1 LRPIGALGELFAGGD
16 GLARGYLAQP
26 ALTAERFVP
35 DPFGEMPGGRMYRT
49 GDRVRWRADGALL
62 FAGRADHQVKL
73 RGYRIEPGEIEA
85 LLVARPEIAQAV
97 VVPRGRPE
105 QELRLVAY
113 LVAEGGSAI
122 EVTALRAALEATL
135 PRYMVPSAFVVLDAL
150 PLTANAKIDRAAL
163 PEPSRERGAEPG
175 FLAPR
180 SRDEWLLA
188 RIWEELL
195 DVAPVGLDDDFFAL
209 GGHSLLAI
217 RLRAR
222 VRQVLGRE
230 LTLHEVLDDPTV
242 RGMARALGREA
253 QATQGPS
260 DLLVPFRTSGSR
272 PPLFSV
278 HAAGGHGFAFH
289 ALARALDAELP
300 FYALKA
306 ADFDHPERLG
316 HDRIEAMA
324 SAYLEAVRTVQP
336 AGPVSLAGWSFGGVV
351 AYEMARQLGPSGV
364 RALILIDPPIPG
376 SRGTVAR
383 ASGRA
388 LRRSFARE
396 LGLAVPARGADG
408 LDELLRR
415 AVEAGTV
422 PAALT
427 LDELARLYGIF
438 ERHVRALVA
447 YRPQPAP
454 CEAVWIEPTEGN
466 RVARRT
472 YWQAQAGAGC
482 AVAVP
487 GDHFTMVRAP
497 HVTTL
502 AAVVGQQL
510 EAADQESAA

>member
-1 LRPIGALGELFAGGD
+1 
-16 GLARGYLAQP
+16 
-26 ALTAERFVP
+26 
-35 DPFGEMPGGRMYRT
+35 
-49 GDRVRWRADGALL
+49 
-62 FAGRADHQVKL
+62 
-73 RGYRIEPGEIEA
+73 
-85 LLVARPEIAQAV
+85 
-97 VVPRGRPE
+97 
-105 QELRLVAY
+105 
-113 LVAEGGSAI
+113 
-122 EVTALRAALEATL
+122 
-135 PRYMVPSAFVVLDAL
+135 
-150 PLTANAKIDRAAL
+150 
-163 PEPSRERGAEPG
+163 
-175 FLAPR
+175 
-180 SRDEWLLA
+180 
-188 RIWEELL
+188 
-195 DVAPVGLDDDFFAL
+195 
-209 GGHSLLAI
+209 
-217 RLRAR
+217 

-242 RGMARALGREA
+242 RGMARALSREA

-260 DLLVPFRTSGSR
+260 DLLVPFRTFGSR

-376 SRGTVAR
+376 ARGPVAR

-388 LRRSFARE
+388 LRRSFARA
-396 LGLAVPARGADG
+396 LGLAVPARGAEG
-408 LDELLRR
+408 LDEQ
-415 AVEAGTV
+415 
-422 PAALT
+422 
-427 LDELARLYGIF
+427 DRLYGIF

-472 YWQAQAGAGC
+472 YWQARAGAGC